1 MKTIHKFMRLYHVIL
16 FFCATASLNAVAQS
30 ELPDSLD
37 ISRELDEIVVIAP
50 ENNTIGNKTLFY
62 PTKELR
68 NATNN
73 GVQLLA
79 GLQIPDLI
87 INPATGSVERLGGG
101 ELSIRINGR
110 PASQIDITALSP
122 KDITKVEYTSNPGVR
137 YGEAKGVIDITV
149 KRRETGYGVSL
160 NLLQSVNRGWGNY
173 TGALKYTSG
182 RSEWT
187 LDFQSNPMWRMSA
200 YRDNSEHYLLSDG
213 TEILRLEN
221 GIKTPNRM
229 ASHRV
234 SLQHSYAIGSK
245 LLLNTQLRLFRKNDR
260 YISEGN
266 ITTAIGNEVTDGF
279 EREELPI
286 KSTQVDL
293 DVYLH
298 WKVNKSNKLY
308 FNIIPTVINGSNDRS
323 YQTSEVELYTA
334 ISNRGYRLF
343 GEGVWECRI
352 GNGILTSGIRSLGEW
367 NEADYNHSGNIN
379 EKSVMG
385 SLFAEW
391 KQTLDKIQYSIGI
404 GGTAYSVKQPLK
416 HNYYNANPRIHFRY
430 TPASWGG
437 ISFIGNVNTVSPSV
451 NQLNPVIQQVDNYQW
466 SKGNPSVSA
475 FQQYDTKLE
484 FDGGFK
490 DISLKISVANTYS
503 HNPIM
508 GAKTYIDKQIVK
520 SYYNSGYNN
529 DFIVKAQLRM
539 PVFIKQLNLS
549 LEGGWHKTVSE
560 GLNYIHNYSQPF
572 INAQLMYVNGP
583 WWVMLKYNTTYIALW
598 GEDIYS
604 TNNNMLNIGIGYTYR
619 NATFMAGAFNP
630 IGNIRV
636 KSRDLNAI
644 AGFDRDYQVS
654 STRQLFWV
662 GVTLN
667 LYKGKKRSASQRK
680 LNNSQTYESI
690 NNVKK

>member
-1 MKTIHKFMRLYHVIL
+1 MRLYLDIL
-16 FFCATASLNAVAQS
+16 FLYAMASLNAVAQN

-37 ISRELDEIVVIAP
+37 ISHELNEVVVTVP
-50 ENNTIGNKTLFY
+50 ENQTIGSRIFFY
-62 PTKELR
+62 PTRELK

-87 INPATGSVERLGGG
+87 INPASGSIERLGGG

-110 PASQIDITALSP
+110 PASQIDIISLSP
-122 KDITKVEYTSNPGVR
+122 KNITKVEYTPNPGVR
-137 YGEAKGVIDITV
+137 YGEAKGVIDIFV

-182 RSEWT
+182 RNEWT

-200 YRDNSEHYLLSDG
+200 SRDNSEHYILSDG

-221 GIKTPNRM
+221 RIKAPNSM
-229 ASHRV
+229 ASHRL

-245 LLLNTQLRLFRKNDR
+245 FLFNTQLRLFRKNDR
-260 YISEGN
+260 YISEGEI
-266 ITTAIGNEVTDGF
+266 ITMIGNQASDDF
-279 EREELPI
+279 EREVLPI
-286 KSTQVDL
+286 KSTQIDL
-293 DVYLH
+293 DVYFH

-308 FNIIPTVINGSNDRS
+308 FNLVPTVMSGSNDRS
-323 YQTSEVELYTA
+323 YKTSEVELYTT

-352 GNGILTSGIRSLGEW
+352 ENGILSSGIRSFGEW
-367 NEADYNHSGNIN
+367 NDANYDHYGFLS
-379 EKSVMG
+379 EKSNTNSV
-385 SLFAEW
+385 FAEW
-391 KQTLDKIQYSIGI
+391 KQALNKIQYSIGI
-404 GGTAYSVKQPLK
+404 GGTFFSVQRPLK
-416 HNYYNANPRIHFRY
+416 QIYLNANPRIYLRY
-430 TPASWGG
+430 TPVSWGG
-437 ISFIGNVNTVSPSV
+437 ISIIGNVNTVSPTV

-484 FDGGFK
+484 FDGRFK
-490 DISLKISVANTYS
+490 DMSLKFTVANTYNHS
-503 HNPIM
+503 PIM
-508 GAKTYIDKQIVK
+508 GAKTYIDNQIVK

-529 DFIVKAQLRM
+529 DFIVKSQLRL

-549 LEGGWHKTVSE
+549 LEGGRHKISSK
-560 GLNYIHNYSQPF
+560 GLNYRHDYSQPF
-572 INAQLMYVNGP
+572 INAQLMYIEGS
-583 WWVMLKYNTTYIALW
+583 WWIMVKYNTTYNILW
-598 GEDIYS
+598 GEDVVS
-604 TNNNMLNIGIGYTYR
+604 ANNNMLNLGVGYTYS

-630 IGNIRV
+630 IGSISV

-654 STRQLFWV
+654 STHQLFWV
-662 GVTLN
+662 GITLN

>member
-1 MKTIHKFMRLYHVIL
+1 MRIFILILLLYVMPAPFKVI
-16 FFCATASLNAVAQS
+16 AQN
-30 ELPDSLD
+30 EVTDSMG
-37 ISRELDEIVVIAP
+37 ISRELNEIVVTAP
-50 ENNTIGNKTLFY
+50 ENQVIGNKTFFY
-62 PTKELR
+62 PTRELK

-73 GVQLLA
+73 GIQLLA

-87 INPATGSVERLGGG
+87 INPATGSIERLGGG

-110 PASQIDITALSP
+110 PASQIDITSLSP
-122 KDITKVEYTSNPGVR
+122 KDITKVEYTPNPGVR
-137 YGEAKGVIDITV
+137 YGQAMGVIDITV

-200 YRDNSEHYLLSDG
+200 FRNNSEHYLLSDG

-221 GIKTPNRM
+221 GIKAPNRM

-245 LLLNTQLRLFRKNDR
+245 FLLNTQLRIFRKNDR
-260 YISEGN
+260 YISEGD
-266 ITTAIGNEVTDGF
+266 ITTVIRDEVTNDF

-286 KSTQVDL
+286 KSTQIDL

-298 WKVNKSNKLY
+298 WKANKSNKLY
-308 FNIIPTVINGSNDRS
+308 FNIIPTVINGSNGRS
-323 YQTSEVELYTA
+323 YHTSEIELFTT

-352 GNGILTSGIRSLGEW
+352 WNGILTSGIRSLSEW

-379 EKSVMG
+379 EKSVTG
-385 SLFAEW
+385 NLFAEW

-404 GGTAYSVKQPLK
+404 GGTAYSVKEPLK
-416 HNYYNANPRIHFRY
+416 HNYYNANPRIYFRY

-437 ISFIGNVNTVSPSV
+437 ISFIGNANTVSPTV
-451 NQLNPVIQQVDNYQW
+451 NQLNPILQQVDNYQW

-484 FDGGFK
+484 FDGKYK
-490 DISLKISVANTYS
+490 DMSLKITVANTYN

-508 GAKTYIDKQIVK
+508 GAKKYLDNQIVK

-529 DFIVKAQLRM
+529 NFIVKAQLRL
-539 PVFIKQLNLS
+539 PIFIKQLNLS
-549 LEGGWHKTVSE
+549 LEGGWHKTVSK
-560 GLNYIHNYSQPF
+560 GLNYRHNYSQPF
-572 INAQLMYVNGP
+572 INAQFMYVNGP
-583 WWVMLKYNTTYIALW
+583 WWIMLKYNTTYNALW

-604 TNNNMLNIGIGYTYR
+604 TNNNMLNIGVGYTYR

>member
-1 MKTIHKFMRLYHVIL
+1 MRIFILILLLYVI
-16 FFCATASLNAVAQS
+16 ASFKVIAQN
-30 ELPDSLD
+30 EVTDSMG
-37 ISRELDEIVVIAP
+37 ISRELNEVIVTAP
-50 ENNTIGNKTLFY
+50 ENQVVGNKTVFY
-62 PTKELR
+62 PTKELK

-73 GVQLLA
+73 GIQLFA

-87 INPATGSVERLGGG
+87 INPATGSIERLGGG

-110 PASQIDITALSP
+110 PASQIDITSLSP
-122 KDITKVEYTSNPGVR
+122 KDITKVEYTPNPGVR
-137 YGEAKGVIDITV
+137 YGEATVVIDITV

-187 LDFQSNPMWRMSA
+187 LDFQSTPMWRMA
-200 YRDNSEHYLLSDG
+200 AFRDNSEHYLLSGG

-221 GIKTPNRM
+221 GIKAPNRM

-245 LLLNTQLRLFRKNDR
+245 LLLNTQLRIFRKNDR
-260 YISEGN
+260 YISEGD
-266 ITTAIGNEVTDGF
+266 ITTVIGDKVTDDF

-286 KSTQVDL
+286 KSTQIDL

-298 WKVNKSNKLY
+298 WKANKSNKLY
-308 FNIIPTVINGSNDRS
+308 FNIIPTVMNGSNDRS
-323 YQTSEVELYTA
+323 YQTSEVELYTT

-343 GEGVWECRI
+343 GEGVWEHRI
-352 GNGILTSGIRSLGEW
+352 GNGVLTSGIRSLGEW
-367 NEADYNHSGNIN
+367 NEADYNHSGNIH

-385 SLFAEW
+385 NLFAEW
-391 KQTLDKIQYSIGI
+391 KQTLEKIQYSIGI
-404 GGTAYSVKQPLK
+404 GGTAYSVREPLK
-416 HNYYNANPRIHFRY
+416 HNYYNVNPRIYFRY

-437 ISFIGNVNTVSPSV
+437 ISFIGNVTTVSPTV
-451 NQLNPVIQQVDNYQW
+451 NQLNPVLQQVDNYQW
-466 SKGNPSVSA
+466 SEGNPNVSA

-484 FDGGFK
+484 FDGKYK
-490 DISLKISVANTYS
+490 DMSLKITVANTYN

-508 GAKTYIDKQIVK
+508 GAKKYLDNQIVK

-529 DFIVKAQLRM
+529 NYIVKAQLRL
-539 PVFIKQLNLS
+539 PIFIKQLNLS
-549 LEGGWHKTVSE
+549 LEGGWHKTVSD
-560 GLNYIHNYSQPF
+560 GLNYRHNYSQPF
-572 INAQLMYVNGP
+572 INAQFMYVNGP
-583 WWVMLKYNTTYIALW
+583 WWIMLKYNTTYNALW

-604 TNNNMLNIGIGYTYR
+604 TNNNMLNIGVGYTYR

-630 IGNIRV
+630 IGNISV

-644 AGFDRDYQVS
+644 AGFDREYQVS

-662 GVTLN
+662 GITLN

>member
-1 MKTIHKFMRLYHVIL
+1 MRLHLGIL
-16 FFCATASLNAVAQS
+16 FLYAIASLNAVAQS

-37 ISRELDEIVVIAP
+37 ISRELNEVVVTAP
-50 ENNTIGNKTLFY
+50 ENQTIGNKTFFY
-62 PTKELR
+62 PTKELK

-87 INPATGSVERLGGG
+87 IDPTTGSIEILGGG

-110 PASQIDITALSP
+110 PASQIDITYLSP
-122 KDITKVEYTSNPGVR
+122 RDITKVEYTSNPGVR
-137 YGEAKGVIDITV
+137 YGEARGVIDIAV

-200 YRDNSEHYLLSDG
+200 FRNNSERYLLSDG

-221 GIKTPNRM
+221 GVKAPNRM
-229 ASHRV
+229 ASHRL

-245 LLLNTQLRLFRKNDR
+245 LLLNTQLRIFHKNDR
-260 YISEGN
+260 YVSEGN
-266 ITTAIGNEVTDGF
+266 MTTVIGDEVTEDF

-286 KSTQVDL
+286 KSTQIDL
-293 DVYLH
+293 DVYMH
-298 WKVNKSNKLY
+298 WKANKSNKLH

-323 YQTSEVELYTA
+323 YHTSEVELYTT

-343 GEGVWECRI
+343 GEGAWECRI
-352 GNGILTSGIRSLGEW
+352 GNGILTSGMRSLGEW
-367 NEADYNHSGNIN
+367 NEADYNHSRSIN

-385 SLFAEW
+385 SLFSEW
-391 KQTLDKIQYSIGI
+391 KQTLEKIQYSIGI
-404 GGTAYSVKQPLK
+404 GGTAYCVKEPLK
-416 HNYYNANPRIHFRY
+416 HNYFNANPRIYFRY
-430 TPASWGG
+430 TPVSWGG
-437 ISFIGNVNTVSPSV
+437 ISFIGNVNTVVPTV
-451 NQLNPVIQQVDNYQW
+451 NQLNPVLQQIDSYQW
-466 SKGNPSVSA
+466 SKGNPGVSA

-484 FDGGFK
+484 FDGSFK
-490 DISLKISVANTYS
+490 DISLKITVDNIYN

-583 WWVMLKYNTTYIALW
+583 WWVMLKYNTTYNALW

-604 TNNNMLNIGIGYTYR
+604 TNNNMLNIGVGYTYR
-619 NATFMAGAFNP
+619 SATFMAGAFNP
-630 IGNIRV
+630 IGNIIV
-636 KSRDLNAI
+636 KSRELNAI
-644 AGFDRDYQVS
+644 AGFDRDYQIS
-654 STRQLFWV
+654 STRQLFWI

-667 LYKGKKRSASQRK
+667 LYKGKKRSSSQRK

>member
-1 MKTIHKFMRLYHVIL
+1 MKTIHKFMRLHHVIL
-16 FFCATASLNAVAQS
+16 LFCATASLNAVAQS
-30 ELPDSLD
+30 ELPDTLD
-37 ISRELDEIVVIAP
+37 ISHELDEIVVTAP
-50 ENNTIGNKTLFY
+50 ENHTIGNKTLFY
-62 PTKELR
+62 PTKELK
-68 NATNN
+68 NAINN

-122 KDITKVEYTSNPGVR
+122 KDITRVEYTSNPGVR

-245 LLLNTQLRLFRKNDR
+245 LLLNTQLRIFRKNDH
-260 YISEGN
+260 YVSEGN
-266 ITTAIGNEVTDGF
+266 ITTVIGDEVTDDF

-286 KSTQVDL
+286 KSTQIDL

-298 WKVNKSNKLY
+298 WKANKSNKLY

-385 SLFAEW
+385 CLFAEW

-404 GGTAYSVKQPLK
+404 GGTAYSCKTTFETQLLQCKSSDTFPIYSCLMGRNLFYRKCK
-416 HNYYNANPRIHFRY
+416 H
-430 TPASWGG
+430 G
-437 ISFIGNVNTVSPSV
+437 IS
-451 NQLNPVIQQVDNYQW
+451 L
-466 SKGNPSVSA
+466 SKS
-475 FQQYDTKLE
+475 T
-484 FDGGFK
+484 
-490 DISLKISVANTYS
+490 
-503 HNPIM
+503 
-508 GAKTYIDKQIVK
+508 
-520 SYYNSGYNN
+520 
-529 DFIVKAQLRM
+529 
-539 PVFIKQLNLS
+539 
-549 LEGGWHKTVSE
+549 
-560 GLNYIHNYSQPF
+560 QP
-572 INAQLMYVNGP
+572 G
-583 WWVMLKYNTTYIALW
+583 
-598 GEDIYS
+598 YS
-604 TNNNMLNIGIGYTYR
+604 T
-619 NATFMAGAFNP
+619 
-630 IGNIRV
+630 
-636 KSRDLNAI
+636 D
-644 AGFDRDYQVS
+644 
-654 STRQLFWV
+654 
-662 GVTLN
+662 
-667 LYKGKKRSASQRK
+667 
-680 LNNSQTYESI
+680 
-690 NNVKK
+690 

>member
-1 MKTIHKFMRLYHVIL
+1 MRLHLGIL
-16 FFCATASLNAVAQS
+16 FLYAIASLNAVAQS

-37 ISRELDEIVVIAP
+37 ISRELNEVVVTAP
-50 ENNTIGNKTLFY
+50 ENQVVGNKTLFY
-62 PTKELR
+62 PTRELK

-73 GVQLLA
+73 GIQLLA

-87 INPATGSVERLGGG
+87 INPATGSIERLGGG

-110 PASQIDITALSP
+110 PASQIDITSLSP
-122 KDITKVEYTSNPGVR
+122 KDITKVEYTPNPGVK
-137 YGEAKGVIDITV
+137 YGEARGVIDITV
-149 KRRETGYGVSL
+149 KRRETGYGISL

-173 TGALKYTSG
+173 TGALKYTLG

-200 YRDNSEHYLLSDG
+200 FRDNSEHYLLSDG
-213 TEILRLEN
+213 TKILRLES
-221 GIKTPNRM
+221 GIKAPNRM

-245 LLLNTQLRLFRKNDR
+245 LLLNTQLRIFRKNDR
-260 YISEGN
+260 YISEGD
-266 ITTAIGNEVTDGF
+266 ITTVIGDEVTDDF
-279 EREELPI
+279 EREELPM
-286 KSTQVDL
+286 KSTQIDL

-298 WKVNKSNKLY
+298 WKANKSNKLY
-308 FNIIPTVINGSNDRS
+308 FNIIPTVMNGSNDRS
-323 YQTSEVELYTA
+323 YQTSEVELYTT

-343 GEGVWECRI
+343 GEGVWERRI
-352 GNGILTSGIRSLGEW
+352 GNVVLTSGIRSLGEW
-367 NEADYNHSGNIN
+367 NEADYNHSGNIH
-379 EKSVMG
+379 EKSVTG

-404 GGTAYSVKQPLK
+404 GGTAYSVKEPLK
-416 HNYYNANPRIHFRY
+416 HNYFNANPRIYFRY

-437 ISFIGNVNTVSPSV
+437 ISFIGNVTTVAPTV

-466 SKGNPSVSA
+466 SEGNPGVST

-484 FDGGFK
+484 FDGKYK
-490 DISLKISVANTYS
+490 DMSLKITVANTYN

-508 GAKTYIDKQIVK
+508 GAKTYMDTKIVK

-529 DFIVKAQLRM
+529 NFIVMAQLRM

-549 LEGGWHKTVSE
+549 LEGVWHRTVSK
-560 GLNYIHNYSQPF
+560 GLNYCHNYSQPF

-583 WWVMLKYNTTYIALW
+583 WWIMLKYNSTYNALW

-604 TNNNMLNIGIGYTYR
+604 TNNNMLNIGVGYTHR
-619 NATFMAGAFNP
+619 SATFMAGAFNP

-644 AGFDRDYQVS
+644 AGFDREYQVS

-662 GVTLN
+662 RVTLN

>member
-1 MKTIHKFMRLYHVIL
+1 MKICTKFMRTSNLIL
-16 FFCATASLNAVAQS
+16 LLFAMCSLKAIAQN
-30 ELPDSLD
+30 EVPDSMD
-37 ISRELDEIVVIAP
+37 ISRELDEIVVTAP
-50 ENNTIGNKTLFY
+50 ENQIAGNKTFFY
-62 PTKELR
+62 PTRELK

-73 GVQLLA
+73 GIQLLA

-87 INPATGSVERLGGG
+87 INPATGSIEKLGGG

-122 KDITKVEYTSNPGVR
+122 KDITRVEYTSNPGVR

-149 KRRETGYGVSL
+149 KRHETGYGVSL

-200 YRDNSEHYLLSDG
+200 YRNNSEHYLLSDG

-229 ASHRV
+229 ASHRL

-245 LLLNTQLRLFRKNDR
+245 LLLNTQLRIFRKNDR
-260 YISEGN
+260 YVSEGN
-266 ITTAIGNEVTDGF
+266 ITTVIGDEVTDDF

-286 KSTQVDL
+286 KSTQIDL

-298 WKVNKSNKLY
+298 WKANKSNKLY

-385 SLFAEW
+385 NLFAEW
-391 KQTLDKIQYSIGI
+391 KQTLVKIQYSIGI
-404 GGTAYSVKQPLK
+404 GGTAYSVREPLK
-416 HNYYNANPRIHFRY
+416 HNCYNANPRIYFRY
-430 TPASWGG
+430 APASWGG
-437 ISFIGNVNTVSPSV
+437 ISFIGNVTTVSPTV
-451 NQLNPVIQQVDNYQW
+451 NQLNPVLQQVDNYQW

-484 FDGGFK
+484 FDGRFK
-490 DISLKISVANTYS
+490 DISLKISVAN
-503 HNPIM
+503 
-508 GAKTYIDKQIVK
+508 
-520 SYYNSGYNN
+520 YYC
-529 DFIVKAQLRM
+529 
-539 PVFIKQLNLS
+539 PLN
-549 LEGGWHKTVSE
+549 
-560 GLNYIHNYSQPF
+560 F
-572 INAQLMYVNGP
+572 
-583 WWVMLKYNTTYIALW
+583 
-598 GEDIYS
+598 
-604 TNNNMLNIGIGYTYR
+604 
-619 NATFMAGAFNP
+619 F
-630 IGNIRV
+630 
-636 KSRDLNAI
+636 
-644 AGFDRDYQVS
+644 
-654 STRQLFWV
+654 
-662 GVTLN
+662 
-667 LYKGKKRSASQRK
+667 
-680 LNNSQTYESI
+680 
-690 NNVKK
+690 

>member
-1 MKTIHKFMRLYHVIL
+1 MRLYLVIL
-16 FFCATASLNAVAQS
+16 LLYAIASSNAVAQNI
-30 ELPDSLD
+30 LTDSLN
-37 ISRELDEIVVIAP
+37 ISRELNEVVVTAP
-50 ENNTIGNKTLFY
+50 ENQTIGNKTSFY
-62 PTKELR
+62 PTKELK

-87 INPATGSVERLGGG
+87 INPATGSIERLGGG
-101 ELSIRINGR
+101 ELSIRINGH
-110 PASQIDITALSP
+110 PASQIDITSLSP
-122 KDITKVEYTSNPGVR
+122 KDITKVEYTPNPGVR
-137 YGEAKGVIDITV
+137 YGEVKGVIDITV
-149 KRRETGYGVSL
+149 KRRETGYGLSL

-213 TEILRLEN
+213 TGILRLEN
-221 GIKTPNRM
+221 GIKAPNRM

-234 SLQHSYAIGSK
+234 SLQHSYANGSRF
-245 LLLNTQLRLFRKNDR
+245 LLNTQLRIFRKNDR

-266 ITTAIGNEVTDGF
+266 ITTVIGDEVTDDF

-286 KSTQVDL
+286 KSTQIDL
-293 DVYLH
+293 DVYMH
-298 WKVNKSNKLY
+298 WKANKSNKLY
-308 FNIIPTVINGSNDRS
+308 FNIIPTVIKGSNDRS
-323 YQTSEVELYTA
+323 YQTSEVGLYTT

-352 GNGILTSGIRSLGEW
+352 GNGILTSGMQSLGEW
-367 NEADYNHSGNIN
+367 NEAAYNHSGNIN

-385 SLFAEW
+385 SLFSEW

-404 GGTAYSVKQPLK
+404 GGTAYGVKEPLK
-416 HNYYNANPRIHFRY
+416 HNYFNANPRIYFRY

-437 ISFIGNVNTVSPSV
+437 ISLIGNVTTVSPTV
-451 NQLNPVIQQVDNYQW
+451 NQLNPVTQQVDNYQW

-475 FQQYDTKLE
+475 FQQYDTKIE
-484 FDGGFK
+484 VDGRLK
-490 DISLKISVANTYS
+490 DISLKITVANTYNY
-503 HNPIM
+503 NPIM
-508 GAKTYIDKQIVK
+508 GAKTYVDTQIVK

-529 DFIVKAQLRM
+529 NFIVKAQLRM

-549 LEGGWHKTVSE
+549 LEGGWHKTVSK
-560 GLNYIHNYSQPF
+560 GLNYRHNYSQPF
-572 INAQLMYVNGP
+572 INAQFMYVNGP
-583 WWVMLKYNTTYIALW
+583 WWIMLKYNTTYNALW

-604 TNNNMLNIGIGYTYR
+604 TNNNMLNVGVGYTYR
-619 NATFMAGAFNP
+619 SATFMAGAFNP
-630 IGNIRV
+630 IGNISV

-644 AGFDRDYQVS
+644 AGFDRVYQVS

-667 LYKGKKRSASQRK
+667 LYKGKKRSSSQRK

>member
-1 MKTIHKFMRLYHVIL
+1 MRLHLGIL
-16 FFCATASLNAVAQS
+16 FLYAIASLNAVAQS

-37 ISRELDEIVVIAP
+37 ISRELNEVVVTAP
-50 ENNTIGNKTLFY
+50 ENQTIGNKTFFY
-62 PTKELR
+62 PTKELK

-87 INPATGSVERLGGG
+87 IDPTTGSIEILGGG

-110 PASQIDITALSP
+110 PASQIDITYLSP
-122 KDITKVEYTSNPGVR
+122 RDITKVEYTSNPGVR
-137 YGEAKGVIDITV
+137 YGEARGVIDIAV

-200 YRDNSEHYLLSDG
+200 FRNNSERYLLSDG

-221 GIKTPNRM
+221 GVKAPNRM
-229 ASHRV
+229 ASHRL

-245 LLLNTQLRLFRKNDR
+245 LLLNTQLRIFHKNDR
-260 YISEGN
+260 YVSEGN
-266 ITTAIGNEVTDGF
+266 MTTVIGDEVTEDF

-286 KSTQVDL
+286 KSTQIDL
-293 DVYLH
+293 DVYMH
-298 WKVNKSNKLY
+298 WKANKSNKLH

-323 YQTSEVELYTA
+323 YHTSEVELYTT

-343 GEGVWECRI
+343 GEGAWECRI
-352 GNGILTSGIRSLGEW
+352 GNGILTSGMRSLGEW
-367 NEADYNHSGNIN
+367 TEADYNHSRSIN

-385 SLFAEW
+385 SLFSEW
-391 KQTLDKIQYSIGI
+391 KQTLEKIQYSIGI
-404 GGTAYSVKQPLK
+404 GGTAYCVKEPLK
-416 HNYYNANPRIHFRY
+416 HNYFNANPRIYFRY
-430 TPASWGG
+430 TPVSWGG
-437 ISFIGNVNTVSPSV
+437 ISFIGNVNTVVPTV
-451 NQLNPVIQQVDNYQW
+451 NQLNPVLQQIDSYQW
-466 SKGNPSVSA
+466 SKGNPGVSA

-484 FDGGFK
+484 FDGSFK
-490 DISLKISVANTYS
+490 DISLKITVDNIYN

-583 WWVMLKYNTTYIALW
+583 WWVMLKYNTTYNALW

-604 TNNNMLNIGIGYTYR
+604 TNNNMLNIGVGYTYR
-619 NATFMAGAFNP
+619 SATFMAGAFNP
-630 IGNIRV
+630 IGNIIV

-644 AGFDRDYQVS
+644 AGFDRDYQIS
-654 STRQLFWV
+654 STRQLFWI

-667 LYKGKKRSASQRK
+667 LYKGKKRSSSQRK

>member
-1 MKTIHKFMRLYHVIL
+1 MKRTIRYIYRYSLCCLLSTYSLI
-16 FFCATASLNAVAQS
+16 CYAQTAVDTTFRIK
-30 ELPDSLD
+30 ELC
-37 ISRELDEIVVIAP
+37 EIVVIAP
-50 ENNTIGNKTLFY
+50 ENNTIGNKTVFY
-62 PTKELR
+62 PTKELK

-87 INPATGSVERLGGG
+87 INPATGSIQRLGGG

-110 PASQIDITALSP
+110 PASQIDITSLSP
-122 KDITKVEYTSNPGVR
+122 KDITKVEYTPNPGVR

-149 KRRETGYGVSL
+149 KRHETGYGVSL

-187 LDFQSNPMWRMSA
+187 LDFQSNPMWRMSS

-221 GIKTPNRM
+221 GIKAPNRM

-245 LLLNTQLRLFRKNDR
+245 LLLNTQLRIFRKNDH
-260 YISEGN
+260 YISKGD
-266 ITTAIGNEVTDGF
+266 ITTVIRDEVANDF

-286 KSTQVDL
+286 KSTQIDL

-298 WKVNKSNKLY
+298 WKANKSNKLY

-323 YQTSEVELYTA
+323 YHTSEIELFTT

-352 GNGILTSGIRSLGEW
+352 GNGILTSGIRSLSEW

-379 EKSVMG
+379 EKSVTG
-385 SLFAEW
+385 NLFAEW

-404 GGTAYSVKQPLK
+404 GGTAYSVKEPLK
-416 HNYYNANPRIHFRY
+416 HNYYNANPRIYFRY

-437 ISFIGNVNTVSPSV
+437 ISFIGNANTVSPTV
-451 NQLNPVIQQVDNYQW
+451 NQLNPILQQVDNYQW

-475 FQQYDTKLE
+475 FQQYDSKLE
-484 FDGGFK
+484 FDGKYK
-490 DISLKISVANTYS
+490 DLSLKITVANTYN

-508 GAKTYIDKQIVK
+508 GAKKYLDNQIVK

-529 DFIVKAQLRM
+529 NFIVKAQLRL
-539 PVFIKQLNLS
+539 PIFIKQLNLS
-549 LEGGWHKTVSE
+549 LEGGWHKTVSK
-560 GLNYIHNYSQPF
+560 GLN
-572 INAQLMYVNGP
+572 
-583 WWVMLKYNTTYIALW
+583 
-598 GEDIYS
+598 
-604 TNNNMLNIGIGYTYR
+604 
-619 NATFMAGAFNP
+619 
-630 IGNIRV
+630 
-636 KSRDLNAI
+636 
-644 AGFDRDYQVS
+644 
-654 STRQLFWV
+654 
-662 GVTLN
+662 
-667 LYKGKKRSASQRK
+667 
-680 LNNSQTYESI
+680 LNNS
-690 NNVKK
+690 

>member
-1 MKTIHKFMRLYHVIL
+1 MRTSNLIL
-16 FFCATASLNAVAQS
+16 FLFAMCSLKAIAQN
-30 ELPDSLD
+30 EMPDSMG
-37 ISRELDEIVVIAP
+37 ISRELDEIVVTAP
-50 ENNTIGNKTLFY
+50 ENQTIGNKIFFY
-62 PTKELR
+62 PTRGLK

-73 GVQLLA
+73 GIQLLA

-87 INPATGSVERLGGG
+87 INPATGSIERLGGG

-110 PASQIDITALSP
+110 PASQIDITSLSP
-122 KDITKVEYTSNPGVR
+122 KDITKVEYTPNPGVR
-137 YGEAKGVIDITV
+137 YGEVMGVIDITV

-200 YRDNSEHYLLSDG
+200 FRDNSEHYLLSDG
-213 TEILRLEN
+213 TKILRLES
-221 GIKTPNRM
+221 GIKAPNRM

-245 LLLNTQLRLFRKNDR
+245 LLLNTQLRIFRKNDR
-260 YISEGN
+260 YISEGD
-266 ITTAIGNEVTDGF
+266 ITTVIGDKVTEDF

-286 KSTQVDL
+286 KSTQIDL

-298 WKVNKSNKLY
+298 WKANKSNKLY
-308 FNIIPTVINGSNDRS
+308 FNIIPTVMNGSNDRS
-323 YQTSEVELYTA
+323 YQTSDVELYTT

-343 GEGVWECRI
+343 GEGVWERRI
-352 GNGILTSGIRSLGEW
+352 GNGVLTSGIRSLGEW
-367 NEADYNHSGNIN
+367 NEADYNHSVNIN
-379 EKSVMG
+379 EKSVKG
-385 SLFAEW
+385 SLFSEW

-404 GGTAYSVKQPLK
+404 GGTAYSVKEPLK
-416 HNYYNANPRIHFRY
+416 HNYFNANPRIYIRY

-437 ISFIGNVNTVSPSV
+437 ISFIGNVTTVSPTV
-451 NQLNPVIQQVDNYQW
+451 NQLNPVLQQVDNYQW
-466 SKGNPSVSA
+466 SEGNPGVST

-484 FDGGFK
+484 FDGKYK
-490 DISLKISVANTYS
+490 DMSLKITVANIYN

-508 GAKTYIDKQIVK
+508 GAKKYVDNQIVK

-529 DFIVKAQLRM
+529 NFIVKTQLRL
-539 PVFIKQLNLS
+539 PIFIKQLNLS
-549 LEGGWHKTVSE
+549 LEGGWHKTVSK
-560 GLNYIHNYSQPF
+560 GLNYRHNYSQPF

-583 WWVMLKYNTTYIALW
+583 WWIMLKYNSTYNSLW

-604 TNNNMLNIGIGYTYR
+604 TNNNMLNIGVGYTYR
-619 NATFMAGAFNP
+619 SATFMAGAFNP

-636 KSRDLNAI
+636 KSRDLNTI
-644 AGFDRDYQVS
+644 
-654 STRQLFWV
+654 
-662 GVTLN
+662 
-667 LYKGKKRSASQRK
+667 GKPRRG
-680 LNNSQTYESI
+680 
-690 NNVKK
+690 

>member
-1 MKTIHKFMRLYHVIL
+1 MRLHHVIL
-16 FFCATASLNAVAQS
+16 FLYATAPLNAVAQN
-30 ELPDSLD
+30 ELPDTLD
-37 ISRELDEIVVIAP
+37 ISRELNEVVVIAP
-50 ENNTIGNKTLFY
+50 ENQTIGNKTLFY
-62 PTKELR
+62 PTKELK
-68 NATNN
+68 NVTNN

-87 INPATGSVERLGGG
+87 INPATGSIERLGGG

-110 PASQIDITALSP
+110 PASQIDITSLSP
-122 KDITKVEYTSNPGVR
+122 KDITKVEYTPNPGVR

-200 YRDNSEHYLLSDG
+200 FRNNSEHYLLSDG
-213 TEILRLEN
+213 TEILRFEN
-221 GIKTPNRM
+221 GVKAPNRM
-229 ASHRV
+229 ASHRL
-234 SLQHSYAIGSK
+234 SLQLSYAIGSK
-245 LLLNTQLRLFRKNDR
+245 LLLNTQLRILRKNDR

-266 ITTAIGNEVTDGF
+266 ITTMIGNEVTDDF

-286 KSTQVDL
+286 KSTQIDL
-293 DVYLH
+293 DIYLH
-298 WKVNKSNKLY
+298 WKANKSNKLY
-308 FNIIPTVINGSNDRS
+308 FNIIPTVINGSNERS
-323 YQTSEVELYTA
+323 YQTSEVELYTT

-343 GEGVWECRI
+343 GEGVWECRF
-352 GNGILTSGIRSLGEW
+352 GNGILSSGIRSFGEW

-379 EKSVMG
+379 EKSIKN
-385 SLFAEW
+385 SLFSEW
-391 KQTLDKIQYSIGI
+391 KQTLDKIQYTIGI
-404 GGTAYSVKQPLK
+404 GGTAYSVTEPLK
-416 HNYYNANPRIHFRY
+416 NNYFNANPRMYIRY
-430 TPASWGG
+430 SLASWGG
-437 ISFIGNVNTVSPSV
+437 ISFIGNVNTVSPTV
-451 NQLNPVIQQVDNYQW
+451 NQLNPVLQQIDSYQW
-466 SKGNPSVSA
+466 SKGNPDVSA

-484 FDGGFK
+484 FDGKFK
-490 DISLKISVANTYS
+490 GISLKITVDNIYN

-508 GAKTYIDKQIVK
+508 GAKTYIDSQIVK

-529 DFIVKAQLRM
+529 NFIVKAQIRM

-549 LEGGWHKTVSE
+549 LEGGWHKTVSK
-560 GLNYIHNYSQPF
+560 GLNYRHNYSQPF
-572 INAQLMYVNGP
+572 ISAQFMYVNGP
-583 WWVMLKYNTTYIALW
+583 WWIMLKYNTTYNALW

-604 TNNNMLNIGIGYTYR
+604 TNNNMLNIGVGYTYR
-619 NATFMAGAFNP
+619 SATFMAGAFNP
-630 IGNIRV
+630 IGNIIV
-636 KSRDLNAI
+636 KSRDLNSI
-644 AGFDRDYQVS
+644 AGFDRDYQIS

-662 GVTLN
+662 GITIN
-667 LYKGKKRSASQRK
+667 LYKGKKRSSSQRK

>member
-1 MKTIHKFMRLYHVIL
+1 MRIHHVIL
-16 FFCATASLNAVAQS
+16 FLYAIASLNAVAQS

-37 ISRELDEIVVIAP
+37 ISRELNEVVVTAP
-50 ENNTIGNKTLFY
+50 ENQTIGNKTFFY
-62 PTKELR
+62 PTKELK

-87 INPATGSVERLGGG
+87 INPTTGSIDRLGGG

-110 PASQIDITALSP
+110 PASQIDITSLSP
-122 KDITKVEYTSNPGVR
+122 RDITKVEYTPNPGVR
-137 YGEAKGVIDITV
+137 YGEVKGVIDITV

-173 TGALKYTSG
+173 TGALKYTYG

-200 YRDNSEHYLLSDG
+200 FRNNSERYLLSDG
-213 TEILRLEN
+213 REILRLEN
-221 GIKTPNRM
+221 GVKAPNRM
-229 ASHRV
+229 ASHRL

-245 LLLNTQLRLFRKNDR
+245 LLLNTQLRIFRKNDR
-260 YISEGN
+260 YVSEGN
-266 ITTAIGNEVTDGF
+266 MTTVIGDEVTDDF

-286 KSTQVDL
+286 KSTQIDL

-298 WKVNKSNKLY
+298 WKANKSNKLY
-308 FNIIPTVINGSNDRS
+308 VNIIPIVINGSNDRS
-323 YQTSEVELYTA
+323 YQTSEVELYTT

-343 GEGVWECRI
+343 GEGAWECRI
-352 GNGILTSGIRSLGEW
+352 GNGILTSGMRSLGEW
-367 NEADYNHSGNIN
+367 NEADYNHSGSIN

-385 SLFAEW
+385 SLFSEW
-391 KQTLDKIQYSIGI
+391 KQTFEKIQYSIGI
-404 GGTAYSVKQPLK
+404 GGTAYCVKEPLK
-416 HNYYNANPRIHFRY
+416 HNYFNANPRIYFRY
-430 TPASWGG
+430 IPVSWGG
-437 ISFIGNVNTVSPSV
+437 ISFIGNVNTVVPTV
-451 NQLNPVIQQVDNYQW
+451 NQLNPVLQQIDSYQW
-466 SKGNPSVSA
+466 SKGNPDVSA

-484 FDGGFK
+484 FDGRLK
-490 DISLKISVANTYS
+490 DISLKITVDNIYN

-508 GAKTYIDKQIVK
+508 GAKTYIDNQIVK
-520 SYYNSGYNN
+520 SYYNFGYSNN
-529 DFIVKAQLRM
+529 FIVKAQLRM

-549 LEGGWHKTVSE
+549 LEGGWHKTVSK
-560 GLNYIHNYSQPF
+560 GLNYRHNYSQPF
-572 INAQLMYVNGP
+572 INAQFMYVNGP
-583 WWVMLKYNTTYIALW
+583 WWIMLKYNTTYNALW

-604 TNNNMLNIGIGYTYR
+604 TNNNMLNIGVGYTYR
-619 NATFMAGAFNP
+619 SATFMAGAFNP
-630 IGNIRV
+630 IGNIIV

-644 AGFDRDYQVS
+644 AGFDRVYQVS

-690 NNVKK
+690 NNIKK

>member
-1 MKTIHKFMRLYHVIL
+1 MKTIHKFMRLHHVIL

-30 ELPDSLD
+30 ELPDTLD
-37 ISRELDEIVVIAP
+37 ISHELDEIVVTAP
-50 ENNTIGNKTLFY
+50 ENHTIGNKTLFY
-62 PTKELR
+62 PTKELK

-79 GLQIPDLI
+79 GLKIPDLI
-87 INPATGSVERLGGG
+87 INPATGSIESLGGG

-187 LDFQSNPMWRMSA
+187 LDFQSNPVWRMSA

-245 LLLNTQLRLFRKNDR
+245 LLLNTQLRIFRKNDH
-260 YISEGN
+260 YVSEGN
-266 ITTAIGNEVTDGF
+266 ITTVIGDEVTDDF

-286 KSTQVDL
+286 KSTQIDL

-298 WKVNKSNKLY
+298 WKANKSNKLY

-343 GEGVWECRI
+343 GEGVWERRI
-352 GNGILTSGIRSLGEW
+352 GNVVLTSGIRSLGEW

-385 SLFAEW
+385 CLFAEW

-404 GGTAYSVKQPLK
+404 GGTAYSCKTTFETQLLQCKSSDTFPIYSCLMGRNLFYRKCK
-416 HNYYNANPRIHFRY
+416 H
-430 TPASWGG
+430 G
-437 ISFIGNVNTVSPSV
+437 IS
-451 NQLNPVIQQVDNYQW
+451 L
-466 SKGNPSVSA
+466 SKS
-475 FQQYDTKLE
+475 T
-484 FDGGFK
+484 
-490 DISLKISVANTYS
+490 
-503 HNPIM
+503 
-508 GAKTYIDKQIVK
+508 
-520 SYYNSGYNN
+520 
-529 DFIVKAQLRM
+529 
-539 PVFIKQLNLS
+539 
-549 LEGGWHKTVSE
+549 
-560 GLNYIHNYSQPF
+560 QP
-572 INAQLMYVNGP
+572 G
-583 WWVMLKYNTTYIALW
+583 
-598 GEDIYS
+598 YS
-604 TNNNMLNIGIGYTYR
+604 T
-619 NATFMAGAFNP
+619 
-630 IGNIRV
+630 
-636 KSRDLNAI
+636 D
-644 AGFDRDYQVS
+644 
-654 STRQLFWV
+654 
-662 GVTLN
+662 
-667 LYKGKKRSASQRK
+667 
-680 LNNSQTYESI
+680 
-690 NNVKK
+690 

>member
-1 MKTIHKFMRLYHVIL
+1 MRIFILILLLYVM
-16 FFCATASLNAVAQS
+16 ASFKVVAQN
-30 ELPDSLD
+30 EVTDSMG
-37 ISRELDEIVVIAP
+37 ISRELNEIVVTAP
-50 ENNTIGNKTLFY
+50 ENQIIGNKTFFY
-62 PTKELR
+62 PTKELK

-87 INPATGSVERLGGG
+87 INPATGSIERLGDG

-110 PASQIDITALSP
+110 PASQIDITSLSP
-122 KDITKVEYTSNPGVR
+122 KDITKVEYTPNPGVR
-137 YGEAKGVIDITV
+137 YGEATVVIDITV

-187 LDFQSNPMWRMSA
+187 LDFQSNPMWRMA
-200 YRDNSEHYLLSDG
+200 AFRDNSEHYLLSDG
-213 TEILRLEN
+213 TKILRLES
-221 GIKTPNRM
+221 GIKAPNRM

-245 LLLNTQLRLFRKNDR
+245 LLLNTQLRIFRKNDR
-260 YISEGN
+260 YISEGD
-266 ITTAIGNEVTDGF
+266 ITTVIGDEVTDDF

-286 KSTQVDL
+286 KSTQIDL

-298 WKVNKSNKLY
+298 WKANKSNKLY
-308 FNIIPTVINGSNDRS
+308 FNIIPTVMNGSNDRS
-323 YQTSEVELYTA
+323 YQTSEVELYTT

-343 GEGVWECRI
+343 GEGVWERRI

-367 NEADYNHSGNIN
+367 NEADYNHSGNIH

-404 GGTAYSVKQPLK
+404 GGTAYGVREPLK
-416 HNYYNANPRIHFRY
+416 HNYYNANPRIYFRY

-437 ISFIGNVNTVSPSV
+437 ISFIGNVTTVSPTV
-451 NQLNPVIQQVDNYQW
+451 NQLNPVLQQVDNYQW
-466 SKGNPSVSA
+466 SEGNPSVSA

-484 FDGGFK
+484 FDGKYK
-490 DISLKISVANTYS
+490 DMSLKITVANTYNY
-503 HNPIM
+503 NPIM
-508 GAKTYIDKQIVK
+508 GAKKYLDNQIVK

-529 DFIVKAQLRM
+529 NFIVKAQLRL
-539 PVFIKQLNLS
+539 PIFIKQLNLS

-560 GLNYIHNYSQPF
+560 GLNYRHNYSQPF
-572 INAQLMYVNGP
+572 INAQFMYVNGP
-583 WWVMLKYNTTYIALW
+583 WWIMLKYNTTYNVLW

-604 TNNNMLNIGIGYTYR
+604 TNNNMLNIGVGYTYR

-630 IGNIRV
+630 IGNISV

-644 AGFDRDYQVS
+644 AGFDREYQVS

-662 GVTLN
+662 GITLN

>member
-1 MKTIHKFMRLYHVIL
+1 MRLHIGIL
-16 FFCATASLNAVAQS
+16 FLNAIASLNAVAQS

-37 ISRELDEIVVIAP
+37 ISRELNEVVVTAP
-50 ENNTIGNKTLFY
+50 EIQTISNKTFFY
-62 PTKELR
+62 PTKELK

-87 INPATGSVERLGGG
+87 INPATGSIERLGGG

-110 PASQIDITALSP
+110 PASQIDITSLSP
-122 KDITKVEYTSNPGVR
+122 KDITKVEYTPNPGVR
-137 YGEAKGVIDITV
+137 YGEVKGVIDITA
-149 KRRETGYGVSL
+149 KRRETGYGLSL

-182 RSEWT
+182 HSEWT

-200 YRDNSEHYLLSDG
+200 YRDNYEHYLLSDG

-221 GIKTPNRM
+221 GIKAPNRM

-234 SLQHSYAIGSK
+234 SLQHSYANGSR
-245 LLLNTQLRLFRKNDR
+245 LLLNTQLRIFRKNDR

-266 ITTAIGNEVTDGF
+266 ITTVIGDEVTDDF

-286 KSTQVDL
+286 KSTQIDL

-298 WKVNKSNKLY
+298 WKANKYNKLY
-308 FNIIPTVINGSNDRS
+308 FNIIPTVIKGSNDRS
-323 YQTSEVELYTA
+323 YQTSEVGLYTA

-352 GNGILTSGIRSLGEW
+352 GNGILTSGMRSLGEW
-367 NEADYNHSGNIN
+367 NEADYNHSGSIN

-385 SLFAEW
+385 SLFSEW

-404 GGTAYSVKQPLK
+404 GGTAYGVKEPLK
-416 HNYYNANPRIHFRY
+416 HNYFNANPRIYFRY

-437 ISFIGNVNTVSPSV
+437 ISFIGNVNTVSPTV
-451 NQLNPVIQQVDNYQW
+451 NQLNPVPQQVDNYQW

-475 FQQYDTKLE
+475 FQQYDTKIE
-484 FDGGFK
+484 VDGRLK
-490 DISLKISVANTYS
+490 DISLKITVANTYN

-508 GAKTYIDKQIVK
+508 GAKTYVETQIVK

-529 DFIVKAQLRM
+529 NFIVKAQLRM

-549 LEGGWHKTVSE
+549 LEGGWHKTVSK
-560 GLNYIHNYSQPF
+560 GLNYRHNYSQPF
-572 INAQLMYVNGP
+572 INAQFMYVNGP
-583 WWVMLKYNTTYIALW
+583 WWIMLKYNTTYNALW

-604 TNNNMLNIGIGYTYR
+604 TNNNMLNVGVGYTYR
-619 NATFMAGAFNP
+619 SATFMAGAFNP
-630 IGNIRV
+630 IGNISV

-644 AGFDRDYQVS
+644 AGFDRVYQVS
-654 STRQLFWV
+654 STRQLFWI

-667 LYKGKKRSASQRK
+667 LYKGKKRSSSQRK

>member
-1 MKTIHKFMRLYHVIL
+1 MRIYYVIL
-16 FFCATASLNAVAQS
+16 ILLAVAPLTTIAQN

-37 ISRELDEIVVIAP
+37 ISRELNEVVVTAP
-50 ENNTIGNKTLFY
+50 ENQVVGNKTFFY
-62 PTKELR
+62 PTRELK

-73 GVQLLA
+73 GTQLLA

-87 INPATGSVERLGGG
+87 INPAIGSIERLGGG

-110 PASQIDITALSP
+110 PASQIDITSLSP
-122 KDITKVEYTSNPGVR
+122 KDITKVEYTPNPGVR
-137 YGEAKGVIDITV
+137 YGEATGVIDITV
-149 KRRETGYGVSL
+149 KRRETGYGISL
-160 NLLQSVNRGWGNY
+160 NLLQSVNSGWGNY

-200 YRDNSEHYLLSDG
+200 FRDNLEHYLLSDG
-213 TEILRLEN
+213 TKILRLES
-221 GIKTPNRM
+221 GIKAPNRM

-245 LLLNTQLRLFRKNDR
+245 LLLNTQLRVFRKNDR

-266 ITTAIGNEVTDGF
+266 ITTVIGDEVTDDF

-286 KSTQVDL
+286 KSTQIDL

-298 WKVNKSNKLY
+298 WKANKSNKLY
-308 FNIIPTVINGSNDRS
+308 FNIIPTVMNGSNDRS
-323 YQTSEVELYTA
+323 YQTSEVELYTT

-343 GEGVWECRI
+343 GEGVWERRI

-367 NEADYNHSGNIN
+367 NEADYNHSGDIY

-385 SLFAEW
+385 NLFAEW

-404 GGTAYSVKQPLK
+404 GGTAYSVREPLK
-416 HNYYNANPRIHFRY
+416 HNYYNANPRIYFRY

-437 ISFIGNVNTVSPSV
+437 ISFIGNVTTVSPTV
-451 NQLNPVIQQVDNYQW
+451 NQLNPVLQQVDNYQW
-466 SKGNPSVSA
+466 SEGNPSVSA

-484 FDGGFK
+484 FDGKYK
-490 DISLKISVANTYS
+490 DMSLKITIANTYN

-508 GAKTYIDKQIVK
+508 GAKKYQDNQIVK

-529 DFIVKAQLRM
+529 NFIVKAQLRL
-539 PVFIKQLNLS
+539 PIFIKQLNLS

-560 GLNYIHNYSQPF
+560 GLNYRHNYSQPF
-572 INAQLMYVNGP
+572 INAQFMYVNGP
-583 WWVMLKYNTTYIALW
+583 WWIMLKYNTTYNALW

-604 TNNNMLNIGIGYTYR
+604 TNNNMLNIGVGYTYR

-636 KSRDLNAI
+636 KSRDLSAI

-662 GVTLN
+662 GITLN

>member
-1 MKTIHKFMRLYHVIL
+1 
-16 FFCATASLNAVAQS
+16 
-30 ELPDSLD
+30 
-37 ISRELDEIVVIAP
+37 
-50 ENNTIGNKTLFY
+50 
-62 PTKELR
+62 
-68 NATNN
+68 
-73 GVQLLA
+73 
-79 GLQIPDLI
+79 
-87 INPATGSVERLGGG
+87 
-101 ELSIRINGR
+101 
-110 PASQIDITALSP
+110 
-122 KDITKVEYTSNPGVR
+122 
-137 YGEAKGVIDITV
+137 
-149 KRRETGYGVSL
+149 
-160 NLLQSVNRGWGNY
+160 
-173 TGALKYTSG
+173 
-182 RSEWT
+182 
-187 LDFQSNPMWRMSA
+187 
-200 YRDNSEHYLLSDG
+200 
-213 TEILRLEN
+213 
-221 GIKTPNRM
+221 M

-245 LLLNTQLRLFRKNDR
+245 LLLNTQLRIFRKNDH
-260 YISEGN
+260 YVSEGN
-266 ITTAIGNEVTDGF
+266 ITTVIGDEVTDDF

-286 KSTQVDL
+286 KSTQIDL

-298 WKVNKSNKLY
+298 WKANKSNKLY

-385 SLFAEW
+385 NLFAEW
-391 KQTLDKIQYSIGI
+391 KQTLVKIQYSIGI
-404 GGTAYSVKQPLK
+404 GGTAYSVREPLK
-416 HNYYNANPRIHFRY
+416 HNYYNANPRIYFRY
-430 TPASWGG
+430 APASWGG
-437 ISFIGNVNTVSPSV
+437 ISFIGNVTTVSPTV
-451 NQLNPVIQQVDNYQW
+451 NQLNPVLQQVDNYQW

-484 FDGGFK
+484 FDGRFK

-529 DFIVKAQLRM
+529 DFIVKAQLRL
-539 PVFIKQLNLS
+539 PIFIKQLNLS

-560 GLNYIHNYSQPF
+560 GLNYIHNYSQSF

-583 WWVMLKYNTTYIALW
+583 WWVMLKYNTTYNALW

-604 TNNNMLNIGIGYTYR
+604 TNNNMLNIGVGYTYR

-630 IGNIRV
+630 IGSISV

-644 AGFDRDYQVS
+644 AGFDREYKVS

>member
-1 MKTIHKFMRLYHVIL
+1 MKICTKFMRTSNLIL
-16 FFCATASLNAVAQS
+16 LLFAMCSLKAIAQN
-30 ELPDSLD
+30 EVPDSMD
-37 ISRELDEIVVIAP
+37 ISRELDEIVVTAP
-50 ENNTIGNKTLFY
+50 ENQIAGNKTFFY
-62 PTKELR
+62 PTRELK

-73 GVQLLA
+73 GIQLLA

-87 INPATGSVERLGGG
+87 INPATGSIEKLGGG

-122 KDITKVEYTSNPGVR
+122 KDITRVEYTSNPGVR

-149 KRRETGYGVSL
+149 KRHETGYGVSL

-200 YRDNSEHYLLSDG
+200 YRNNSEHYLLSDG

-229 ASHRV
+229 ASHRL

-245 LLLNTQLRLFRKNDR
+245 LLLNTQLRIFRKND
-260 YISEGN
+260 YYVSEGN
-266 ITTAIGNEVTDGF
+266 ITTVIGDEVTDDF

-286 KSTQVDL
+286 KSTQIDL

-298 WKVNKSNKLY
+298 WKANKSNKLY

-385 SLFAEW
+385 NLFAEW
-391 KQTLDKIQYSIGI
+391 KQTLVKIQYSIGI
-404 GGTAYSVKQPLK
+404 GGTAYSVREPLK
-416 HNYYNANPRIHFRY
+416 HNYYNANPRIYFRY
-430 TPASWGG
+430 APASWGG
-437 ISFIGNVNTVSPSV
+437 ISFIGNVTTVSPTV
-451 NQLNPVIQQVDNYQW
+451 NQLNPVLQQVDNYQW

-484 FDGGFK
+484 FDGRFK
-490 DISLKISVANTYS
+490 DISLKFSVANTYS

-529 DFIVKAQLRM
+529 DFIVKAQLRL
-539 PVFIKQLNLS
+539 PIFIKQLNLS

-560 GLNYIHNYSQPF
+560 GLNYIHNYSQSF

-583 WWVMLKYNTTYIALW
+583 WWVMLKYNTTYNALW

-604 TNNNMLNIGIGYTYR
+604 TNNNMLNIGVGYTYR

-630 IGNIRV
+630 IGSISV

-644 AGFDRDYQVS
+644 AGFDREYKVS

>member
-1 MKTIHKFMRLYHVIL
+1 MKICTKFMRTSNLIL
-16 FFCATASLNAVAQS
+16 LLFAMCSLKAIAQN
-30 ELPDSLD
+30 EVPDSMD
-37 ISRELDEIVVIAP
+37 ISRELDEIVVTAP
-50 ENNTIGNKTLFY
+50 ENQIAGNKTFFY
-62 PTKELR
+62 PTRELK

-73 GVQLLA
+73 GIQLLA

-87 INPATGSVERLGGG
+87 INPATGSIEKLGGG

-122 KDITKVEYTSNPGVR
+122 KDITRVEYTSNPGVR

-149 KRRETGYGVSL
+149 KRHETGYGVSL

-200 YRDNSEHYLLSDG
+200 YRNNSEHYLLSDG

-229 ASHRV
+229 ASHRL

-245 LLLNTQLRLFRKNDR
+245 LLLNTQLRIFRKND
-260 YISEGN
+260 YYVSEGN
-266 ITTAIGNEVTDGF
+266 ITTVIGDEVTDDF

-286 KSTQVDL
+286 KSTQIDL

-298 WKVNKSNKLY
+298 WKANKSNKLY

-385 SLFAEW
+385 NLFAEW
-391 KQTLDKIQYSIGI
+391 KQTLVKIQYSIGI
-404 GGTAYSVKQPLK
+404 GGTAY
-416 HNYYNANPRIHFRY
+416 NA
-430 TPASWGG
+430 S
-437 ISFIGNVNTVSPSV
+437 
-451 NQLNPVIQQVDNYQW
+451 
-466 SKGNPSVSA
+466 
-475 FQQYDTKLE
+475 
-484 FDGGFK
+484 
-490 DISLKISVANTYS
+490 
-503 HNPIM
+503 
-508 GAKTYIDKQIVK
+508 
-520 SYYNSGYNN
+520 SG
-529 DFIVKAQLRM
+529 
-539 PVFIKQLNLS
+539 
-549 LEGGWHKTVSE
+549 
-560 GLNYIHNYSQPF
+560 
-572 INAQLMYVNGP
+572 
-583 WWVMLKYNTTYIALW
+583 
-598 GEDIYS
+598 
-604 TNNNMLNIGIGYTYR
+604 
-619 NATFMAGAFNP
+619 
-630 IGNIRV
+630 
-636 KSRDLNAI
+636 
-644 AGFDRDYQVS
+644 
-654 STRQLFWV
+654 
-662 GVTLN
+662 
-667 LYKGKKRSASQRK
+667 
-680 LNNSQTYESI
+680 
-690 NNVKK
+690 

>member
-1 MKTIHKFMRLYHVIL
+1 MRLHLGIL
-16 FFCATASLNAVAQS
+16 FLYAIASLNAVAQR

-37 ISRELDEIVVIAP
+37 ISRELNEVVVTAP
-50 ENNTIGNKTLFY
+50 ENQTIGNKTFFY
-62 PTKELR
+62 PTKELK

-87 INPATGSVERLGGG
+87 IDPTTGSIEILGGG

-110 PASQIDITALSP
+110 PASQIDITYLSP
-122 KDITKVEYTSNPGVR
+122 RDITKVEYTSNPGVR
-137 YGEAKGVIDITV
+137 YGEARGVIDIAV

-173 TGALKYTSG
+173 TGALKYTFG

-200 YRDNSEHYLLSDG
+200 FRNNSERYLLSDG

-221 GIKTPNRM
+221 GVKAPNRI
-229 ASHRV
+229 ASHRL

-245 LLLNTQLRLFRKNDR
+245 LLLNTQLRIFHKNDR
-260 YISEGN
+260 YVSEGN
-266 ITTAIGNEVTDGF
+266 MTTVIGDEVTEDF

-286 KSTQVDL
+286 KSTQIDL
-293 DVYLH
+293 DIYLH
-298 WKVNKSNKLY
+298 WKANKSNKLY
-308 FNIIPTVINGSNDRS
+308 VNIIPTVINGSNDRS
-323 YQTSEVELYTA
+323 YHTSEVELYTT

-343 GEGVWECRI
+343 GEGAWECRI
-352 GNGILTSGIRSLGEW
+352 GNGILTSGMRSLGEW
-367 NEADYNHSGNIN
+367 NEADYNHSGSIN

-385 SLFAEW
+385 SLFSEW
-391 KQTLDKIQYSIGI
+391 KQTLEKIQYSIGI
-404 GGTAYSVKQPLK
+404 GGTAYCVKEPLK
-416 HNYYNANPRIHFRY
+416 HNYFNANPRIYFRY
-430 TPASWGG
+430 TPVSWGG
-437 ISFIGNVNTVSPSV
+437 ISFIGNVNTVVPTV
-451 NQLNPVIQQVDNYQW
+451 NQLNLVLQQIDSYQW
-466 SKGNPSVSA
+466 SKGNPDVSA

-484 FDGGFK
+484 FDGSFK

-549 LEGGWHKTVSE
+549 LEGGWHKTVSK
-560 GLNYIHNYSQPF
+560 GLNYRHNYSQPF

-583 WWVMLKYNTTYIALW
+583 WWVMLKYNTTYNALW

-604 TNNNMLNIGIGYTYR
+604 TNNNMLNIGVGYTYR
-619 NATFMAGAFNP
+619 SATFMAGAFNP
-630 IGNIRV
+630 IGNIIV

-644 AGFDRDYQVS
+644 AGFDRDYQIS
-654 STRQLFWV
+654 STRQLSWI

-667 LYKGKKRSASQRK
+667 LYKGKKRSSSQRK

-690 NNVKK
+690 NNIKK

>member
-1 MKTIHKFMRLYHVIL
+1 MKFMRLHLGIL
-16 FFCATASLNAVAQS
+16 FLYAIASLNAVAQS

-37 ISRELDEIVVIAP
+37 ISRELNEVVVTAP
-50 ENNTIGNKTLFY
+50 ENQTIGNKTFFY
-62 PTKELR
+62 PTKELK

-87 INPATGSVERLGGG
+87 IDPTTGSIEILGGG

-110 PASQIDITALSP
+110 PASQIDITYLSP
-122 KDITKVEYTSNPGVR
+122 RDITKVEYTSNPGVR
-137 YGEAKGVIDITV
+137 YGEARGVIDIAV

-200 YRDNSEHYLLSDG
+200 FRNNSERYLLSDG

-221 GIKTPNRM
+221 GVKAPNRI
-229 ASHRV
+229 ASHRL

-245 LLLNTQLRLFRKNDR
+245 LLLNTQLRIFHKNDR
-260 YISEGN
+260 YVSEGN
-266 ITTAIGNEVTDGF
+266 MTTVIGDEVTEDF

-286 KSTQVDL
+286 KSTQIDL

-298 WKVNKSNKLY
+298 WKANKSNKLY
-308 FNIIPTVINGSNDRS
+308 FNTIPTVINGSNDRS
-323 YQTSEVELYTA
+323 YHTSEVELYTT

-343 GEGVWECRI
+343 GEGAWECRI
-352 GNGILTSGIRSLGEW
+352 GNGILTSGMRSLGEW
-367 NEADYNHSGNIN
+367 NEADYNHSGSIN

-385 SLFAEW
+385 SLFSEW
-391 KQTLDKIQYSIGI
+391 KQTLEKIQYSIGI
-404 GGTAYSVKQPLK
+404 GGTAYCVKEPLK
-416 HNYYNANPRIHFRY
+416 HNYFNANPRIYFRY
-430 TPASWGG
+430 TPVSWGG
-437 ISFIGNVNTVSPSV
+437 ISFIGNVNTVVPTV
-451 NQLNPVIQQVDNYQW
+451 NQLNPVLQQIDSYQW
-466 SKGNPSVSA
+466 SKGNPDVSA

-484 FDGGFK
+484 FDGSFK

-529 DFIVKAQLRM
+529 NFVVKAQLRM

-572 INAQLMYVNGP
+572 INAQLMYENGP
-583 WWVMLKYNTTYIALW
+583 WWVMLKYNTTYNALW

-604 TNNNMLNIGIGYTYR
+604 TNNNMLNIGVGYTYR
-619 NATFMAGAFNP
+619 SATFMAGAFNP
-630 IGNIRV
+630 IGNIIV

-644 AGFDRDYQVS
+644 AGFDRDYQIS
-654 STRQLFWV
+654 STRQLFWI

-667 LYKGKKRSASQRK
+667 LYKGKKRSSSQRK

>member
-1 MKTIHKFMRLYHVIL
+1 MRLHLGIL
-16 FFCATASLNAVAQS
+16 FLYAIASLNAVAQS

-37 ISRELDEIVVIAP
+37 ISRELNEVVVTAP
-50 ENNTIGNKTLFY
+50 ENQTIGNKTFFY
-62 PTKELR
+62 PTKELK

-87 INPATGSVERLGGG
+87 INPATGSIERLGGG

-110 PASQIDITALSP
+110 PASQIDIISLSP
-122 KDITKVEYTSNPGVR
+122 RDITKVEYTSNPGVR
-137 YGEAKGVIDITV
+137 YGEVRGMIDITV

-182 RSEWT
+182 RSEWI

-200 YRDNSEHYLLSDG
+200 FRNNSERYLLSDG

-221 GIKTPNRM
+221 GVKTPNSM
-229 ASHRV
+229 ASHRL

-245 LLLNTQLRLFRKNDR
+245 LLLNTQLRIFHKNDR
-260 YISEGN
+260 YVSEGN
-266 ITTAIGNEVTDGF
+266 MTTVIGDEVTDDF

-286 KSTQVDL
+286 KSTQIDL

-298 WKVNKSNKLY
+298 WKANKSNKLY

-323 YQTSEVELYTA
+323 YHTSEVELYTT

-343 GEGVWECRI
+343 GEGAWECRI
-352 GNGILTSGIRSLGEW
+352 GNGILTSGMRSLGEW
-367 NEADYNHSGNIN
+367 NEADYNHSGSIIN

-385 SLFAEW
+385 SLFTEW
-391 KQTLDKIQYSIGI
+391 KQTLEKIQYSIGI
-404 GGTAYSVKQPLK
+404 GGTAYCVKEPLK
-416 HNYYNANPRIHFRY
+416 HNYFNANPRIYFRY
-430 TPASWGG
+430 TPVSWGG
-437 ISFIGNVNTVSPSV
+437 ISFIGNVNTVSPTV
-451 NQLNPVIQQVDNYQW
+451 NQLNPVLQQIDNYQW
-466 SKGNPSVSA
+466 SKGNPDVSA

-484 FDGGFK
+484 FDGKFK
-490 DISLKISVANTYS
+490 GISLKITVDNIYN

-508 GAKTYIDKQIVK
+508 GAKTYIDSQIVK

-529 DFIVKAQLRM
+529 NFIVKAQLRM

-549 LEGGWHKTVSE
+549 LEGGWHKTVSK
-560 GLNYIHNYSQPF
+560 GLNYQHNYSQPF
-572 INAQLMYVNGP
+572 INAQFMYVNGP
-583 WWVMLKYNTTYIALW
+583 WWIMLKYNTTYNALW

-604 TNNNMLNIGIGYTYR
+604 TNNNMLNIGVGYTYR
-619 NATFMAGAFNP
+619 SATFMAGAFNP
-630 IGNIRV
+630 IGNIIV

-644 AGFDRDYQVS
+644 AGFDRDYQIS

-662 GVTLN
+662 GITIN
-667 LYKGKKRSASQRK
+667 LYKGKKRSSSQRK

>member
-1 MKTIHKFMRLYHVIL
+1 MRLHLGIL
-16 FFCATASLNAVAQS
+16 FLYAIASLNAVAQS

-37 ISRELDEIVVIAP
+37 ISRELNEVVVTAP
-50 ENNTIGNKTLFY
+50 ENQVVGNKSFFY
-62 PTKELR
+62 PTRELK

-73 GVQLLA
+73 GIQLLA

-87 INPATGSVERLGGG
+87 INPATGSIERLGGG

-110 PASQIDITALSP
+110 PASQIDITSLSP
-122 KDITKVEYTSNPGVR
+122 KDITKVEYTPNPGVR
-137 YGEAKGVIDITV
+137 YGEASGVIDITV

-200 YRDNSEHYLLSDG
+200 FRDNSEHYLLSDG
-213 TEILRLEN
+213 TKILRLES
-221 GIKTPNRM
+221 GIKAPNRM

-245 LLLNTQLRLFRKNDR
+245 LLLNTQLRIFRKNDR

-266 ITTAIGNEVTDGF
+266 ITTIIGDKVTDDF

-286 KSTQVDL
+286 KSTQIDL

-298 WKVNKSNKLY
+298 WKANKSNKLY
-308 FNIIPTVINGSNDRS
+308 FNIIPTVMNGSNDRS
-323 YQTSEVELYTA
+323 YQTSEVELYTT

-343 GEGVWECRI
+343 GEGVWERRI
-352 GNGILTSGIRSLGEW
+352 RNGVLTSGIRSLGEW

-379 EKSVMG
+379 EKSIKG
-385 SLFAEW
+385 SLFSEW

-404 GGTAYSVKQPLK
+404 GGTAYSVKEPLK
-416 HNYYNANPRIHFRY
+416 HNYFNANPRIYFRY

-437 ISFIGNVNTVSPSV
+437 ISFIGNVTTVAPTV

-466 SKGNPSVSA
+466 SEGNPSVSA
-475 FQQYDTKLE
+475 FQKYDTKIE
-484 FDGGFK
+484 VDGRLK
-490 DISLKISVANTYS
+490 DISLKITVANTYN

-508 GAKTYIDKQIVK
+508 GAKTYMDTKIVK

-529 DFIVKAQLRM
+529 NFIVMAQLRM

-549 LEGGWHKTVSE
+549 LEGGWHRTVSK
-560 GLNYIHNYSQPF
+560 GLNYCHNYSQPF
-572 INAQLMYVNGP
+572 INAQFMYVNGS
-583 WWVMLKYNTTYIALW
+583 WWIMLKYNTTYNALW

-604 TNNNMLNIGIGYTYR
+604 TNNNMLNIGVGYTHR
-619 NATFMAGAFNP
+619 SATFMAGAFNP

-644 AGFDRDYQVS
+644 AGFDREYQVS

-690 NNVKK
+690 SNVKK